1 MLSPTLSGAIMKQL
15 ELFQECYPPP
25 AKNEKEAVRW
35 KLFIDGASRKN
46 PGKAGAG
53 IYILKE
59 EEPVSKRGFALGV
72 RTNNQAEYLALLI
85 GLFFVKK
92 MMYSEDILY
101 IFSDSELLVK
111 QLSGAYRVRNLELQ
125 PLYAC
130 ALDLLERLNYH
141 CCHIMREQNIIAD
154 EMANQGID
162 KQTTVPHEFIKL
174 MHEYAIS
181 F

>member
-1 MLSPTLSGAIMKQL
+1 VKQL
-15 ELFQECYPPP
+15 ELFQECYPPA
-25 AKNEKEAVRW
+25 AKKDKETIRW

-72 RTNNQAEYLALLI
+72 RTNNQAEYLALLLGI
-85 GLFFVKK
+85 YLVKK
-92 MMYSEDILY
+92 MMHPEDSLY

-111 QLSGAYRVRNLELQ
+111 QISGIYRVRNLELQ
-125 PLYAC
+125 PLYVC
-130 ALDLLERLNYH
+130 ALHLLDDIKYH
-141 CCHIMREQNIIAD
+141 CCHIMREQNSIAD

-162 KQTTVPHEFIKL
+162 KQTAVPHEFIKL
-174 MHEYAIS
+174 MQEYAIS